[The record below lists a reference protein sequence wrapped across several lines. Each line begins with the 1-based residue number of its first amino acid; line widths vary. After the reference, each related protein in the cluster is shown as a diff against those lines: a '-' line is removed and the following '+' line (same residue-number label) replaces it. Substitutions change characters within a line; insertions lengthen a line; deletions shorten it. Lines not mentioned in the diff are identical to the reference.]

1 MVEYVRK
8 TKKTS
13 TTRRRPAK
21 KAKRKT
27 PKKAPNKKAIRR
39 KKIPPPIRKATERRR
54 TPARKAAPKLTKP
67 KAKKAAAKSVQKR
80 KRKIPVRKAVVRKL
94 VRPKAPA
101 KKRKAARPKVLAPKK
116 KKRVVP
122 KPIRKAAA
130 KRPTKA
136 KKRVRPAEVRARETE
151 ARLAQALKELAEVKR
166 ELAEQKKQAEEAK
179 KEAEE
184 AKKPRVLSK
193 SEFEASMKAMRP
205 IFEAQF
211 DSILESARQSGQIEE
226 PKDGFGQSAIDTKER
241 TGERM
246 VVEISKRLL
255 PDTVKLIMDLLENE
269 TDWMKDLPYPNW
281 LAEVTLI
288 GLGEKTFGYGATTLN
303 VDDPVAQWLQVAGAQ
318 STGIYMSYVDMM
330 NRIRAMLTAL
340 SKDAS
345 TIVYVNYITVSA
357 YSYRKK
363 EPKK

>member
-1 MVEYVRK
+1 MAEYVRK

-13 TTRRRPAK
+13 VTRRRPAK

-27 PKKAPNKKAIRR
+27 KKKAPAKKAIRR
-39 KKIPPPIRKATERRR
+39 KKIPSPIRKATERRR
-54 TPARKAAPKLTKP
+54 TPSPKRAKP

-80 KRKIPVRKAVVRKL
+80 KRKTPVRKAVVRKKKL

-101 KKRKAARPKVLAPKK
+101 KKRKAARPKVLAPKRK

-130 KRPTKA
+130 KRPTKV
-136 KKRVRPAEVRARETE
+136 KKRVRPEAARVRETE
-151 ARLAQALKELAEVKR
+151 ARLAQALKELAEVKK

-211 DSILESARQSGQIEE
+211 DSILESARQGGQIEE
-226 PKDGFGQSAIDTKER
+226 PKDGYGQSTIDTKER

-330 NRIRAMLTAL
+330 NRIRTMLTAL

>member
-1 MVEYVRK
+1 MAEYVRK

-13 TTRRRPAK
+13 TNRRRPAK
-21 KAKRKT
+21 RAKRKAA
-27 PKKAPNKKAIRR
+27 KKAPDKKAIRR

-54 TPARKAAPKLTKP
+54 TPSPKRAKP
-67 KAKKAAAKSVQKR
+67 KAKKAAAKSAQKR
-80 KRKIPVRKAVVRKL
+80 KRKTPVRKAVLRKKKTVRA
-94 VRPKAPA
+94 KAPA
-101 KKRKAARPKVLAPKK
+101 KKRKAARPKILAPKK
-116 KKRVVP
+116 KKRIVP
-122 KPIRKAAA
+122 KPIRKAAV
-130 KRPTKA
+130 KRPAKT
-136 KKRVRPAEVRARETE
+136 KKRIRPEEARARETE
-151 ARLAQALKELAEVKR
+151 ARLAQALKELAEVKK

-211 DSILESARQSGQIEE
+211 DSILESARQGGQIEE
-226 PKDGFGQSAIDTKER
+226 PKDGYGQSAIDTKER